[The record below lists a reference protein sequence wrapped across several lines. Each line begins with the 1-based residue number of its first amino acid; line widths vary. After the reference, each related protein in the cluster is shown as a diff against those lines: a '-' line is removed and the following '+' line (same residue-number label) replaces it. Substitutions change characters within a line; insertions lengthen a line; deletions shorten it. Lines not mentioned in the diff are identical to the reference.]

1 MAMAT
6 RCSMSFVSTATS
18 AEDAVPK
25 LTSFI
30 DPQVDLSD
38 LSSSIP
44 AQ

>member
-1 MAMAT
+1 
-6 RCSMSFVSTATS
+6 MSFVSRAASDEPT
-18 AEDAVPK
+18 VPK
-25 LTSFI
+25 LTTFI